1 MADPSLLV
9 SEKRTRSQKLN
20 IDQDEVDSKI
30 VSVINSYPYSY
41 VSLCAE
47 KKIDGK

>member
-1 MADPSLLV
+1 MADPSLIV

-30 VSVINSYPYSY
+30 VSVITVIPIATSHSVPR
-41 VSLCAE
+41 
-47 KKIDGK
+47 KR